1 MITTNSRASRA
12 DVFATELRATGP
24 DTFEATVRLPAA
36 DRFHGPV
43 GRTHDPLLLLE
54 SVRMAGLLVAHDEYE
69 VPADFQFVVH
79 EMMFNVDPAGLR
91 TRRSKPVDI
100 VVNISA
106 DEIRRRRQN
115 FAGMRFEFVCMRDGE
130 QFGRVSYRWSCLS
143 PDAYRGVRGAY
154 KNAVP
159 AVSGASVPVRP
170 KLVGRH
176 DTIDVMLA
184 KSPDGSGWRL
194 RVDPQHPELFD
205 HPTDHVPGNGL
216 IEAVRQAALLA
227 AGQPNALP
235 VAGDIDFHHYVEFD
249 RPSVV
254 LAEKQ
259 SENTINVRV
268 RQDDRIA
275 MVADIE
281 LRTLR

>member
-1 MITTNSRASRA
+1 MITTNSRINRA
-12 DVFATELRATGP
+12 DGFVIELQATDP
-24 DTFEATVRLPAA
+24 DMFEATVRLPAA

-54 SVRMAGLLVAHDEYE
+54 SVRVAGLQVAHAEYG
-69 VPADFQFVVH
+69 VPADAKFIVH
-79 EMMFNVDPAGLR
+79 QMMFKVDPAGLR

-115 FAGMRFEFVCMRDGE
+115 FAGMRFEFACMRDGE
-130 QFGRVSYRWSCLS
+130 QFGHISYRWSCLS
-143 PDAYRGVRGAY
+143 PVAYGGVRGEY
-154 KNAVP
+154 KTAVP

-170 KLVGRH
+170 KLVGRK
-176 DTIDVMLA
+176 DMIDVMLA
-184 KSPDGSGWRL
+184 KSPDGVGWRL
-194 RVDPQHPELFD
+194 RVDPEHPELFD

-216 IEAVRQAALLA
+216 IEAVRQAALLV
-227 AGQPNALP
+227 AGKPSALP

-254 LAEKQ
+254 RAEKQ
-259 SENTINVRV
+259 DETVNVKVSQNDRV
-268 RQDDRIA
+268 A

-281 LRTLR
+281 LRTLG